1 MVSGSARAVTVSRIP
16 DNFRRLHEG
25 EEFVRARSLEAVEQA
40 DDLALHLAAAEM
52 AADLIHYFIHR
63 DGHRDDDDLTIR
75 LLGIRMFNCLNATL
89 KLLLSGY
96 YQASTL
102 QQRDMIET
110 FFLLDYFRTDRS
122 LIARWR
128 SADDKTLRSE
138 FAPVSVRKA
147 LDDRD
152 EFKGQKRAAHY
163 KLFSSLAGHPNPRGF
178 QLIRLPNG
186 LHHCGPFFEDTPFRA
201 TLSEL
206 GKSAVQAGMIFSR
219 FFGAASKTDYQMK
232 LAFLECQHR
241 WMKRFF
247 GQESVDSGQIDEMR
261 AMIARLP
268 D

>member
-1 MVSGSARAVTVSRIP
+1 MSRIP
-16 DNFRRLHEG
+16 DNFKRLHEG
-25 EEFVRARSLEAVEQA
+25 EEFVRARSLEAVERA
-40 DDLALHLAAAEM
+40 DDLALHLATAEK
-52 AADLIHYFIHR
+52 AADLIHYFVHR
-63 DGHRDDDDLTIR
+63 DEHRDDDELTIR

-110 FFLLDYFRTDRS
+110 FFLLDYFLTDRS

-128 SADDKTLRSE
+128 LADDKALRSE

-147 LDDRD
+147 LDARD
-152 EFKGQKRAAHY
+152 AFEGQKRAALY
-163 KLFSSLAGHPNPRGF
+163 KLFSSLAGHPHPRGF

-206 GKSAVQAGMIFSR
+206 GKGAVQAGQIFSQ
-219 FFGAASKTDYQMK
+219 FFGAVSKADYQMK
-232 LAFLECQHR
+232 LVFLEIQQR
-241 WMKRFF
+241 WMKHFL
-247 GQESVDSGQIDEMR
+247 GQEPVDSDQLDEMR